1 MKTKHRTLLNVLLGA
16 GLYLLDPV
24 RDRLADR
31 LEDISDR
38 AKDTYDSASNR
49 LSRASNAI
57 RGDDS
62 HTLGTI
68 TALLVGIG
76 VGVGV
81 GLLMAPTSGA
91 ETRNTI
97 ANKVQGFGEKVWKST
112 AQEAESASRGY
123 SA

>member
-38 AKDTYDSASNR
+38 AKDTYDSASTR
-49 LSRASNAI
+49 LSRASDAM

-62 HTLGTI
+62 HALGTI

-81 GLLMAPTSGA
+81 GLLMAPASGA

-97 ANKVQGFGEKVWKST
+97 ANKVQGLGEKVWNRT
-112 AQEAESASRGY
+112 AQEAESVSRAY